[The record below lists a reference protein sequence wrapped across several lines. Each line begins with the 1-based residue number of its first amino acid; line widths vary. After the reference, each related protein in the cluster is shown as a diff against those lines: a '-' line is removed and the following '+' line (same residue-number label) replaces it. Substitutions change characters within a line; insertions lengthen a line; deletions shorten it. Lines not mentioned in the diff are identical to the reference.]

1 MRRTVLAGL
10 WLALLL
16 PVPGSVSAASINFSD
31 LAQAGTGYV
40 NFAAT
45 VHDGFAFTSD
55 LTGPYGGL
63 GLTIWRNDDPNH
75 PVGGA
80 TTTSL
85 FEYTALNT
93 TTITRVGGGAFGLTA
108 IDLAPWGQVL
118 NGFPA
123 TFQVT
128 FVGTKSDHTTVQQT
142 FTVANNPGKPQLQ
155 TFTFTGFTDLIS
167 VSMQQGI
174 YSAGTGFQFDN
185 VVLTGGPSSGVLCET
200 AVNQN
205 AYSNGESVQLS
216 TLRFANLGNTV
227 AATEIKVWLGL
238 PGGTNVTF
246 VNAGA
251 DGSIALSP
259 GLDINL
265 GPVTLFQVNAAFP
278 RGGYEISCRLLEPVT
293 GKVIAS
299 NLRSFVVQ

>member
-1 MRRTVLAGL
+1 MRRTVFAGL
-10 WLALLL
+10 GFALVLVL
-16 PVPGSVSAASINFSD
+16 PGRVSAASINFSD
-31 LAQAGTGYV
+31 LSEPGTGYV

-45 VHDGFAFTSD
+45 VRDGFSFSSD

-63 GLTIWRNDDPNH
+63 GLTVWRNDDPNH

-93 TTITRVGGGAFGLTA
+93 TTIARVGGGAFGLTA
-108 IDLAPWGQVL
+108 IDLAPWGQFL
-118 NGFPA
+118 SSFPA
-123 TFQVT
+123 TFPVT
-128 FVGTKSDHTTVQQT
+128 FKGTKSDHTTVQQT
-142 FTVANNPGKPQLQ
+142 FMVENRPGAPQLQ
-155 TFTFTGFTDLIS
+155 TFTFTGFTDLTS
-167 VSMQQGI
+167 VSVQQGV
-174 YSAGTGFQFDN
+174 YFSGTAFQFDN

-205 AYSNGESVQLS
+205 SYSNGDSVQLS
-216 TLRFANLGNTV
+216 TLRLANLGSNA

-238 PGGTNVTF
+238 PDGTNLTF
-246 VNAGA
+246 VNTGA
-251 DGSIALSP
+251 NGSVVLPP
-259 GLDINL
+259 GFDVHL
-265 GPVTLFQVNAAFP
+265 GPATLFQVTAALA

-299 NLRSFVVQ
+299 NFRSFVIQ